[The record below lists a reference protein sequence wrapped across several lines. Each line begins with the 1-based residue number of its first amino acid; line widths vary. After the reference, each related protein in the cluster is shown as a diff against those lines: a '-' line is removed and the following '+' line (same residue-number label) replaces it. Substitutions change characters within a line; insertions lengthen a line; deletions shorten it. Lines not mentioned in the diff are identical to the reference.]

1 MCNNYFLREDLTE
14 ITSKLMLRRQY
25 LLTLPNLNVEQ
36 QFIFHA
42 IILIWAKNQRKQA
55 FLWLEMKM
63 VLFFFTADI
72 TYPRAISLHLK
83 ILLFV
88 AVVRLTD
95 SRETAPN
102 CPHKYYSQKV
112 RNSIPGWFGWCF
124 YCCHFMRTIINSI
137 IKWLNFSHC
146 PWFLFSQNGSE
157 EE

>member
-42 IILIWAKNQRKQA
+42 IILIWANNQRKQA

-112 RNSIPGWFGWCF
+112 RNSIPEWFGWCF

-137 IKWLNFSHC
+137 IK
-146 PWFLFSQNGSE
+146 
-157 EE
+157 